1 MGNQSTISRRK
12 ALKILAAAGF
22 TGISGASLA
31 NSGKGIGAMIPG
43 KGWVKADGGE
53 CKHDGTP
60 LQFMPKTTPVANPLE
75 SELEKYPRC
84 PYCGMSRKMWHHS
97 RHLVHY
103 DDGLADGTC
112 SIHCL
117 AISLSLNLDRGP
129 KAIYAADFSSGDEPK
144 KLVDVEKATYLIDS
158 KLKGTMSKRSK
169 MAFSSARAAEAARV
183 EQGGDLANFNEALTA
198 AYADMAKDTMM
209 IRKRRGEKVRK
220 MMQMQ
225 EKKEG

>member
-1 MGNQSTISRRK
+1 MGDQSTINRRK

-22 TGISGASLA
+22 TGISGVSLA

-43 KGWVKADGGE
+43 KGWVKADDGA

-60 LQFMPKTTPVANPLE
+60 LQFMPKTAPDANPLE
-75 SELEKYPRC
+75 NELEKYPRC

-144 KLVDVEKATYLIDS
+144 KLVEVEKATYLIDS